1 MSVVWSGAGAL
12 WMLGAG
18 DDWTGK
24 GAFMGVFV
32 LLILLL
38 VLLPPRLA
46 GDDDGRSRWWR
57 NARLWAILI
66 VLVQI
71 MIYAWWG

>member
-1 MSVVWSGAGAL
+1 MSVDWVGTGAV
-12 WMLGAG
+12 WMLGAADG
-18 DDWTGK
+18 WMGK

-38 VLLPPRLA
+38 ILLPQHLA

-57 NARLWAILI
+57 NARFWAILI

-71 MIYAWWG
+71 TIYAWWG